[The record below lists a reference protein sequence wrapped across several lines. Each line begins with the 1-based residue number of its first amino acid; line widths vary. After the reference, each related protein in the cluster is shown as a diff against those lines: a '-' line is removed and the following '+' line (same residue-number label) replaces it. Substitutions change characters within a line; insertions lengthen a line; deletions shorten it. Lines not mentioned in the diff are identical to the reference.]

1 MSASSTENKDFT
13 HRKNLA
19 ISKTENIIKGLAVY
33 RGFEY
38 YILLEKHPRKGTIKL
53 VFKDGSKVFTIN
65 DMSRVEIIESYRIP
79 KSINNLKAFASFK
92 QSAKSILGDFIQ
104 MPTAS

>member
-1 MSASSTENKDFT
+1 
-13 HRKNLA
+13 
-19 ISKTENIIKGLAVY
+19 
-33 RGFEY
+33 
-38 YILLEKHPRKGTIKL
+38 
-53 VFKDGSKVFTIN
+53 VFTIN